1 MTKRRGLPKALEDDL
16 IEALVPILRKY
27 RDMKKSHMSKDRI
40 AGIAEGA
47 LRGAVLIAARST
59 EKDMK

>member
-40 AGIAEGA
+40 AEGA
-47 LRGAVLIAARST
+47 LRGAVLIAAGQQKRI
-59 EKDMK
+59 